1 MGLTFKT
8 SASKT
13 SGSVGYATS
22 RWMGGA
28 AGRALGALR
37 SEAEFL
43 RGLVRSLAS
52 RGVAMAR
59 LAQAKVV
66 RRESEPK
73 YIAGGRMQLKRMW
86 EAGYT
91 DESR

>member
-1 MGLTFKT
+1 MRNVTLDGKSSREGL
-8 SASKT
+8 
-13 SGSVGYATS
+13 GCVN
-22 RWMGGA
+22 
-28 AGRALGALR
+28 
-37 SEAEFL
+37 
-43 RGLVRSLAS
+43 VRSRVSEGVGEVTGIEGAR
-52 RGVAMAR
+52 RGVGMAR
-59 LAQAKVV
+59 LAQAKVA